1 MWSGLTPFLYC
12 ASCILGS
19 ITPQS

>member
-19 ITPQS
+19 ITLG